1 MFKKIISLMVAV
13 LMIASCAVVAVSAA
27 DATEE
32 TVAAD
37 ESSSVVSA
45 DEGSSVVA
53 ADESSEVSAASD
65 VIKFEQ
71 PSDWNNVE
79 QMYAHIYM
87 CIDDGSVKWPAWCT
101 KSEKMTD
108 NGDGTWT
115 YDLSKL
121 PNGAASIDPSKGA
134 AYAVVFAAKP
144 SGMQTYNLVLDSSC
158 IGDTAYVTGNKFENP
173 EDSNKTCI
181 EAKWKNSSLGPEKK
195 ILSTGND
202 VVGTTVPAG
211 ASDATLMANWMKTF
225 YADSTKTGNVPSL
238 LSKLN
243 VTGQA
248 VYDEL
253 INITASN
260 DASERAKILEGSAKL
275 LGVEYKKG
283 DEKKTSSSGS
293 SSSSSSSSNGGSGSG
308 SNGGSGSSGSGSSN
322 GSTGSVSSGQDS
334 TILFVL
340 GGVLFLA
347 AAVMFVTRRRK
358 D

>member
-27 DATEE
+27 DVTEE

-45 DEGSSVVA
+45 DEGSSVVSA
-53 ADESSEVSAASD
+53 EESSEVSAASD

-71 PSDWNNVE
+71 PSDWKNVKS
-79 QMYAHIYM
+79 MYAHIYM
-87 CIDDGSVKWPAWCT
+87 CIDDGSVKWHGWKS

-108 NGDGTWT
+108 NGDGTWS

-121 PNGAASIDPSKGA
+121 PNGAATIDPSKGA
-134 AYAVVFAAKP
+134 AYAVVFAADT
-144 SGMQTYNLVLDSSC
+144 GMQTYNLVMDAGC
-158 IGDTAYVTGNKFENP
+158 IGDTAYATGTTFENP

-202 VVGTTVPAG
+202 VVGTSVPAG

-225 YADSTKTGNVPSL
+225 YADTTKTGNVPSL

-253 INITASN
+253 INITASL
-260 DASERAKILEGSAKL
+260 DAGERAKILEGSAKL

-340 GGVLFLA
+340 GGVLFAA